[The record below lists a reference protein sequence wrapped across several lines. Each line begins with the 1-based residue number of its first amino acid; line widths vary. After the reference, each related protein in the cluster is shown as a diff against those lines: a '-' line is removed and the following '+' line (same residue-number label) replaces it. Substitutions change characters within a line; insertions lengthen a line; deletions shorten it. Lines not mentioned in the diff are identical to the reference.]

1 MKYHLAPLKSRRD
14 MAMLGVI
21 HRSVL
26 REGPEQVWSHFPF
39 APVSSHPCGRNNLRR
54 HDKQLQSH
62 RQENRL
68 EMTAHSI
75 LGLADIYNLLP
86 QRIVNNTCVHKF
98 QRELQDLMK
107 ETATDRNLDWECM
120 YSPRIPLHL
129 HPLRRFFGS
138 PGMGNDGSREP

>member
-1 MKYHLAPLKSRRD
+1 M
-14 MAMLGVI
+14 
-21 HRSVL
+21 L

-62 RQENRL
+62 RQENFL
-68 EMTAHSI
+68 EITAHSI

-129 HPLRRFFGS
+129 HPLRRFLEAQEWETMEVES
-138 PGMGNDGSREP
+138 LDEACEHNLVQKTNALPSWLRK